1 MKKQWEYNVVN
12 TFTDVETLSD
22 YKGRL
27 SEEKILN
34 KLGTESWEL
43 VNSFQVMNTGALV
56 ENGTFIRQTFKRPK
70 E

>member
-1 MKKQWEYNVVN
+1 MKLQWEYKVVN
-12 TFTDVETLSD
+12 TFTDVESLSD

-34 KLGTESWEL
+34 KLGSEGWEL
-43 VNSFQVMNTGALV
+43 VSSFQVMNSGALV
-56 ENGTFIRQTFKRPK
+56 ENGTFIRHTFKRPK